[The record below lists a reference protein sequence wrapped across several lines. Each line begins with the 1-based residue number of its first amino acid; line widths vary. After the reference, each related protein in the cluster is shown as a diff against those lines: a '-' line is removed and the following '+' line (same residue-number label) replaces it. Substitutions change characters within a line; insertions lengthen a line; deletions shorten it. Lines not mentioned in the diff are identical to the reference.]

1 MAEFLDVVKIAQ
13 RICKAQE
20 DCVLCPLYNA
30 STRLCEWITAD
41 VPEEHFVN
49 FEKIV
54 VEWAEKHKKTNA
66 DKFREVFG
74 VDVENCSIDFWDMLY
89 MEEKENG

>member
-1 MAEFLDVVKIAQ
+1 MADFLDVVKTAKI
-13 RICKAQE
+13 ICNTYD
-20 DCVLCPLYNA
+20 DCVSCPLYNA

-41 VPEEHFVN
+41 IPEEHFVN
-49 FEKIV
+49 FEQIV

-74 VDVENCSIDFWDMLY
+74 VDVENCPVDFWDMPY
-89 MEEKENG
+89 TEEKEDG